1 MVILVEVRIKPK
13 DVVTLI
19 KFETK
24 EYDLF
29 DLVFSDEI
37 ENNFVV
43 TLTVEQSKDLKR
55 QLNNRDEL
63 RW

>member
-1 MVILVEVRIKPK
+1 MEVRIKPK

-63 RW
+63 R